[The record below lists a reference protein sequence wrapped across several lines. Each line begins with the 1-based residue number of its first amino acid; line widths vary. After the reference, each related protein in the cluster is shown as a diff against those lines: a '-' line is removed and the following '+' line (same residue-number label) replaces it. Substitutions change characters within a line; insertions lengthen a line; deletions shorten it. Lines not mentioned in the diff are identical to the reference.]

1 MKLKHIIFVCF
12 SLLGLASCSEKDDTI
27 QEFPEDWAAQNDIFF
42 QQLLTQAQD
51 KKAAGDTSWDYFVS
65 YTKPSQNYSYR
76 YYDYVVVEKLENG
89 SGTQSPLLT
98 DNVKIHYVGRLRP
111 SANKY
116 KTEGM
121 IFDRSYDGVYDPA
134 YTPAEFSVNAVIAG
148 FGTTLIHMHKGDH
161 WRVYIPYQLGYGSSG
176 NTTIPGGS
184 TLIFDLRLIDF
195 YQ

>member
-65 YTKPSQNYSYR
+65 YTKPSQNYSYK
-76 YYDYVVVEKLENG
+76 YHDYVVVEKLENG

-98 DNVKIHYVGRLRP
+98 DNVKVHYVGRLRP